1 MLFVLYVNVVYLFII
16 IYKITRGGPYLWI
29 DRTMEQI
36 RIDRE
41 IVRNAFKEYTD
52 RYNSED
58 GKIKLKIDHTY
69 RVAAISDKISDAL
82 NLSGTEKDI
91 AWLNGML
98 HDIGRFE
105 QIKRY
110 GTFNDAESID
120 HAALS
125 ADLLFDE
132 GLIKEYIDTDQSG
145 IAEVLQIS
153 EDAIRAHN
161 MYRIPEILSEKSNL
175 YARILRDADKI
186 DILRVHIDTPME
198 VIYNVSREEV
208 YNSGVT
214 PEVMDAFYEEH
225 CILKSLRKT
234 PMDTL
239 IGHLSLCYE
248 LEFPISFQIVK
259 EQGDYLKV
267 LKIMESSHNE
277 ETLKLYE
284 QVKNKLTEFITAG
297 AVNDVCKC
305 SGNNL

>member
-1 MLFVLYVNVVYLFII
+1 MIERSKVKEF
-16 IYKITRGGPYLWI
+16 
-29 DRTMEQI
+29 
-36 RIDRE
+36 
-41 IVRNAFKEYTD
+41 FKEYTD
-52 RYNSED
+52 RYNSDD
-58 GKIKLKIDHTY
+58 GKIRLKIDHTY
-69 RVAAISDKISDAL
+69 RVAKISDRISDAL
-82 NLSGTEKDI
+82 GLKGVDKDV

-125 ADLLFDE
+125 ANLLFKE
-132 GLIKEYIDTDQSG
+132 GLINSFIDVTRADVQ
-145 IAEVLQIS
+145 EVLKIS
-153 EDAIRAHN
+153 EESIRAHN
-161 MYRIPEILSEKSNL
+161 MYRIPDELDEKSNL

-198 VIYNVSREEV
+198 VIYNVSKEDV

-239 IGHLSLCYE
+239 IGHLSLCFE
-248 LEFPISFQIVK
+248 LEFGISFQIVK
-259 EQGDYLKV
+259 ENGDYLNV

-277 ETLKLYE
+277 ETLRLYG
-284 QVKNKLTEFITAG
+284 QVRNKLVDYISKRAEG
-297 AVNDVCKC
+297 
-305 SGNNL
+305 